1 MVVTSSSN
9 LGLPPC
15 LSVGWRSVIGPGPS
29 TPLDVSRTIV
39 IDACDI
45 EAGRI
50 SAPLTGTTSTN
61 CEMGSR
67 DPSTRPMAMALMHR
81 LGVVGRPGKPEG
93 AGRFR
98 AVQSAVSR
106 MPSLVAERVD
116 GEPME
121 SDEVIHFDTASGV
134 ATGQGIDE
142 PLIPDRKSTRLN

>member
-50 SAPLTGTTSTN
+50 SAPLTGTTSSNRDLGT
-61 CEMGSR
+61 G
-67 DPSTRPMAMALMHR
+67 DPSTPPMAMDLMHG
-81 LGVVGRPGKPEG
+81 LGVVDRPGKPEG
-93 AGRFR
+93 GSERCIAHAFP
-98 AVQSAVSR
+98 SR
-106 MPSLVAERVD
+106 R
-116 GEPME
+116 
-121 SDEVIHFDTASGV
+121 
-134 ATGQGIDE
+134 
-142 PLIPDRKSTRLN
+142 TRRR